1 MATFAKFHLDAHPDA
16 SREVLHS
23 TLAQQG
29 YRYTWEN
36 PQQGLAEKGSKVK
49 AMLLGAFA
57 MHYRYALK
65 LDANPDGSHTVS
77 LLLNSTGV
85 SGGALGIAK
94 VRTQLDELYGVLR
107 QAYTATG
114 TLRNSEVG

>member
-1 MATFAKFHLDAHPDA
+1 MATFAKFHVDAHPDA
-16 SREVLHS
+16 AREVLHT

-36 PQQGLAEKGSKVK
+36 PQHGLAEKGSKVK

-57 MHYRYALK
+57 MHYQYALR
-65 LDANPDGSHTVS
+65 LDANPDGSHTVA
-77 LLLNSTGV
+77 LALNNTGV
-85 SGGALGIAK
+85 SGGALGITK

-107 QAYTATG
+107 QAYTAAG